1 MRIHRW
7 FLIAALLCATQARLA
22 QAVDVNDVAEGYVK
36 LVLEVGLYDEDYVDA
51 YWGPAAWRPDDE
63 PDETFPA
70 QRLRDKAD
78 TLSKQLHSIDRA
90 AFADIEQSRYD
101 FLDKQLRSVRGKI
114 DLLAGVKMSFDEES
128 RILYDAV
135 APAWDEAHY
144 QGILDELDRFLPGD
158 GPLYWQFNSYRIK
171 STVPRAQVTKALS
184 AAIAACRDQTV
195 EHLPLPDDEGYEM
208 EFAFGKPWG
217 AALTYQGN
225 GTSLVEV
232 NRSAPFVVADIGRT
246 ARHEMYPG
254 HHTHLTLL
262 DRQLFQGRGWVEFSV
277 LPLHSPLALVAEGIA
292 EYGSYDLFPAEQ
304 RLAFERAELLP
315 MTSLDPNQAQTCD
328 TIMRLKSELDGA
340 LVEGARRYLDG
351 TIDDGQMREW
361 LRRYYLAGPGSETA
375 VIQFIEQHRSYII
388 NYTVGRRLVRAYIN
402 RHGGAESQNRRWELL
417 QTLLTTPQTPSALAA
432 ERQINMEG
440 GEVLGNRGRGRPVKP
455 RRLGAKHGTRRS
467 GGN

>member
-7 FLIAALLCATQARLA
+7 FLIAALLYVTQTRVA

-51 YWGPAAWRPDDE
+51 YWGPASWQPSDE
-63 PDETFPA
+63 PEQTFPA
-70 QRLRDKAD
+70 QRLRDKAE
-78 TLSKQLHSIDRA
+78 TFSRQLGSIDRA
-90 AFADIEQSRYD
+90 AFTGIERLRYD

-114 DLLAGVKMSFDEES
+114 DLLAGTKMTFDEES

-144 QGILDELDRFLPGD
+144 QGILDELDRLLPGD

-171 STVPRAQVTKALS
+171 STVPRGQVEEAFR
-184 AAIAACRDQTV
+184 AAVAAYREQTGA
-195 EHLPLPDDEGYEM
+195 HLVLPDGEGYEM
-208 EFAFGKPWG
+208 EFVFGKPWG

-232 NRSAPFVVADIGRT
+232 NRSAPFIVADIVRT

-262 DRQLFQGRGWVEFSV
+262 DKHLFQGRGWVEFSV
-277 LPLHSPLALVAEGIA
+277 LPLYSPLALVAEGIA

-304 RLAFERAELLP
+304 RLAFERTELLP

-328 TIMRLKSELDGA
+328 TVMRLKSELDGA
-340 LVEGARRYLDG
+340 LVEGARRFLDG
-351 TIDDGQMREW
+351 AMDDGQMRQW

-375 VIQFIEQHRSYII
+375 VIQFVEQHRSYII
-388 NYTVGRRLVRAYIN
+388 NYTIGRRLVKAYVN
-402 RHGGAESQNRRWELL
+402 RHGGAESQDRRWEVL
-417 QTLLTTPQTPSALAA
+417 QTLLTTPQTPSGLAKT
-432 ERQINMEG
+432 E
-440 GEVLGNRGRGRPVKP
+440 P
-455 RRLGAKHGTRRS
+455 
-467 GGN
+467 